1 MCLCVFVCVRVL
13 NYSYTCVYIYTVCM
27 YGWMDGWMDGLYRC
41 VCAHML
47 NICLV
52 GGALFTLL

>member
-1 MCLCVFVCVRVL
+1 M
-13 NYSYTCVYIYTVCM
+13 YIYIQYVCM
-27 YGWMDGWMDGLYRC
+27 YVCMYVSNVCMYVCNGWMDGWMDGLYRC